1 MNKEQGIPYLP
12 SVARLFAW
20 FIQQG
25 VTFAFFRTSSTGEGW
40 VEVCVFFDRSSQ
52 TISPKPK
59 ARRRVSSFLDAVLYA
74 LEVINGES

>member
-12 SVARLFAW
+12 SIACLFGW

-25 VTFAFFRTSSTGEGW
+25 VTFTFFRTSSTGEGW
-40 VEVCVFFDRSSQ
+40 VEVCVFDQSSQ